1 MNAEDIVKK
10 HLDLLNRGEL
20 DTMAALFAP
29 DAVDRN
35 PMLPGPLQGR
45 EAIRKTAETFR
56 KAFPDL
62 HFRFL
67 NTLTKGD
74 IVVIEGVFTGTH
86 TGPLEGPNGTVP
98 PTNRHFEL
106 PHVRLCRV
114 NRQGQIAE
122 QWFYFDQATFFRQL
136 GLSK

>member
-56 KAFPDL
+56 KAFTDL